1 MAVPSDLGRFAREG
15 RFELLHHAAQPAR
28 AQIEAPA
35 GANVLPLAQVNQDLS
50 RLRTTYSPLPEHL
63 VLPEL
68 EPGQS
73 QFVRIAPRR
82 EAMTGANQSAL
93 LRISNGAGVVI
104 WLPVTA
110 ERGF

>member
-1 MAVPSDLGRFAREG
+1 M
-15 RFELLHHAAQPAR
+15 
-28 AQIEAPA
+28 
-35 GANVLPLAQVNQDLS
+35 
-50 RLRTTYSPLPEHL
+50 PEHL

-82 EAMTGANQSAL
+82 EAMTGASQAAL